1 MKEKVE
7 AEQIKSSH
15 EYLATAGDSHS
26 QYLLGLL
33 YLNGNEGYEMDAEK
47 AAYWFILAAEKGNIT
62 AQYQLGLLYLNGK
75 GVEEDS
81 QKGILLLE
89 QAAESGNVDAQNN
102 LAVIYLDGLG
112 VEQDKEAAIFWL
124 QEAAN
129 QGNLTAIKT
138 LDLIIEKQP
147 ETTENYN
154 SKRASEIYQRIIAEQ
169 QRRERTKNKYIYS
182 DNQQLYQRIIA
193 ERQRRENA
201 NQGISINSSETSM
214 NVPEEKYV
222 AIPINSVE
230 VPNGKDINYRI
241 TSLQL
246 KIGRLTERIESGES
260 GRDYNRYMQLK
271 SPIFV
276 IHDSERLE
284 AYKVELDKLMLDMKY
299 Q

>member
-1 MKEKVE
+1 M
-7 AEQIKSSH
+7 
-15 EYLATAGDSHS
+15 
-26 QYLLGLL
+26 
-33 YLNGNEGYEMDAEK
+33 
-47 AAYWFILAAEKGNIT
+47 
-62 AQYQLGLLYLNGK
+62 
-75 GVEEDS
+75 
-81 QKGILLLE
+81 E

-124 QEAAN
+124 QEAAK

-147 ETTENYN
+147 VTTENYN

-169 QRRERTKNKYIYS
+169 QRREKTKNKYIYS

-201 NQGISINSSETSM
+201 NKGISINSSETSM

-230 VPNGKDINYRI
+230 VPNGKDINYRRI

-246 KIGRLTERIESGES
+246 EIDRLTERIESGES

-271 SPIFV
+271 SPIFA